1 MDQGKGTFLH
11 HGVSDSRRRVVGRK
25 HGPRTSLEETVAGM
39 ALGAAGFGIGTTCF
53 VVVPS
58 SVTALMTATAV
69 PIAFSLIFFR
79 ARS

>member
-1 MDQGKGTFLH
+1 
-11 HGVSDSRRRVVGRK
+11 
-25 HGPRTSLEETVAGM
+25 M

-53 VVVPS
+53 LVVPS